1 MCIRLCSRGKIFQKI
16 WSTGLVGKYK
26 DLEMEIERMWG
37 VKATTIRVV
46 IGALGLT

>member
-1 MCIRLCSRGKIFQKI
+1 MCVFVCAVEAKSFKI